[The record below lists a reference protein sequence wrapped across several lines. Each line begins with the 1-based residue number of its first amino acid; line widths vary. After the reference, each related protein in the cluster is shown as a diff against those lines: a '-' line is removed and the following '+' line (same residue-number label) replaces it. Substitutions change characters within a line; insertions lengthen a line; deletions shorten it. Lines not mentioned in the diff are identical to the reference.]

1 MTVGELMEAIKAVAA
16 VGAMLGGLGAILLW
30 CMRAII
36 RAELKASCD
45 LLIRIESEMKDHER
59 RLDHIESKVDDLTKA

>member
-1 MTVGELMEAIKAVAA
+1 
-16 VGAMLGGLGAILLW
+16 MLGGLGAILLW

-45 LLIRIESEMKDHER
+45 SLIRIESEMRDHDR
-59 RLDHIESKVDDLTKA
+59 RLEHIEARVDELAKA

>member
-1 MTVGELMEAIKAVAA
+1 MTSGELMEAIKAVAA

-45 LLIRIESEMKDHER
+45 SLIRIESEMRDHDR
-59 RLDHIESKVDDLTKA
+59 RLEHIEARVDELAKA